1 MTPRAD
7 MPSVFSG
14 VALSLV
20 AHVGIIALMVLA
32 NFGSDEPAGPDP
44 FELPVIET
52 ELLML
57 GEQMPEDGML
67 PRMANPEEAPQ
78 VDDNPA
84 PPEIPEEETA
94 LPDQETV
101 VIERE
106 AEPEPEPEP
115 RREENRPNPEREQPR
130 DAPERRDR
138 GETNPNRP
146 TNNDP
151 RLGSREG
158 FAGGT
163 SLSEAAQRNQ
173 LAPIASQLARALS
186 RPAGIDDSTYRRL
199 SCDVRFRVS
208 EAGRVLDWTI
218 VDPSGNELFDAAV
231 TRMLNTFRFGSARL
245 NLNAVTNE
253 QFRAEIVR
261 RGFVTTVRGR

>member
-1 MTPRAD
+1 

-14 VALSLV
+14 LV
-20 AHVGIIALMVLA
+20 LTAIAHVGMIGLMLLA
-32 NFGSDEPAGPDP
+32 NFGVGDEGGPEP

-78 VDDNPA
+78 VDDNPEPA
-84 PPEIPEEETA
+84 EVPEEETA

-101 VIERE
+101 VLERE
-106 AEPEPEPEP
+106 TPPEPAPE
-115 RREENRPNPEREQPR
+115 RRIENRPNPEREQPR

-146 TNNDP
+146 TNDDP
-151 RLGSREG
+151 RVGSREG

-173 LAPIASQLARALS
+173 LAPIASQLARALQ

-208 EAGRVLDWTI
+208 DAGRVLDWTI
-218 VDPSGNELFDAAV
+218 IDPSGNELFDSAV
-231 TRMLNTFRFGSARL
+231 TRMLNTFRFGNARL
-245 NLNAVTNE
+245 NLSAVTNE
-253 QFRAEIVR
+253 SFRRAIVL